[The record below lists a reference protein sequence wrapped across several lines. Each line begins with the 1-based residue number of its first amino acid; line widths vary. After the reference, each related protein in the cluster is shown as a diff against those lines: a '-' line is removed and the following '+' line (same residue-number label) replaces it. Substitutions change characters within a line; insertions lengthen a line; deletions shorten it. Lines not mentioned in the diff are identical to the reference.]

1 MKTTVQVLAFK
12 NCLAKFT
19 VPNGTRPEIEKAI
32 ADKLRSDK
40 GLVWTDDEDHGIKV
54 TCIPADDPSLWWKP
68 RRRFF
73 VNEDKAAE

>member
-1 MKTTVQVLAFK
+1 MKTTVDVLLFK
-12 NCLAKFT
+12 GSTAKLT

-40 GLVWTDDEDHGIKV
+40 ALVWTDSDSGINV
-54 TCIPADDPSLWWKP
+54 TCLRGDDPPWKP

-73 VNEDKAAE
+73 VNKDEAAE